1 MKTNF
6 LGQAYSSRSP
16 ILSSQTA
23 INLYPEGTEG
33 NSDEVGAYYG
43 TPGLVSKFQ
52 DVIGEVR
59 GLHACNNRLYA
70 VIKNNVY
77 MILNDFTFTIMGAIP
92 DSFGP
97 VSIIDNGSQV
107 AFCHS
112 TGWHFANFSSS
123 TIAPVVN
130 APIDSVA
137 SVMDNYVLFTI
148 GTGGEFG
155 ITALADLSSI
165 DPLDVASAEGAPSTL
180 VSLICDHRETWLF
193 CQETIEIW
201 SDTGAAFF
209 PFERSPG
216 GFIEQ
221 GCAARRSPTKIDN
234 SVFWLGRDKNGQ
246 GVVYRANAYIPQR
259 ISTHAIEFAI
269 NQYDDISDAIG
280 FSYQEEGHSFYWLIF
295 PSGDAS
301 WVYDVAAGGWHQ
313 RLWLN
318 DFDGTLHRPRAN
330 CIAFFNGMHLVG
342 DYANGK
348 IYQLSLDAYTDDG
361 VEIYRERAFDLPDS
375 ENKKLRIDFLE
386 LVALSGDGATISSPG
401 AIWAWDST
409 TVTFD
414 SVIYTF
420 DGAGFGVDLPSK
432 PLVWLQISRD
442 AGRRFGYRRV
452 KALGSLGE
460 TTARA
465 RWRHGGAGR
474 DIVLRFGTTMAS
486 RVHWKAVNM
495 RGSALG

>member
-6 LGQAYSSRSP
+6 LGQAYASRSP

-23 INLYPEGTEG
+23 INIYPEGTEG

-43 TPGLVSKFQ
+43 TPGLIAMMQ
-52 DVIGEVR
+52 EAGEVR
-59 GLHACNNRLYA
+59 GMRVCGSSLYA
-70 VIKNNVY
+70 VIGSAVY
-77 MILNDFTFTIMGAIP
+77 RIAGNFTFTLLGHLP
-92 DSFGP
+92 NSTGL
-97 VSIIDNGSQV
+97 VSITDNGLQV
-107 AFCHS
+107 SFAHAA
-112 TGWHFANFSSS
+112 GWHFVTFNGAS
-123 TIAPVVN
+123 IAPVSGS
-130 APIDSVA
+130 PLDSIT
-137 SVMDNYVLFTI
+137 STMDNYVVFTI

-180 VSLICDHRETWLF
+180 VSVLCDHRETWLF

-201 SDTGAAFF
+201 SDTGASFF

-318 DFDGTLHRPRAN
+318 NTQGTLHRPRAN
-330 CIAFFNGMHLVG
+330 CYAFFNGMHLVG
-342 DYANGK
+342 DYSNGK
-348 IYQLSLDAYTDDG
+348 IYEMSLDAYTDDG
-361 VEIYRERAFDLPDS
+361 VEIYRERGFDLPDS
-375 ENKKLRIDFLE
+375 EGKRVRIDFLE
-386 LVALSGDGATISSPG
+386 LVALSGDGATIIDNG
-401 AIWAWDST
+401 AVWAWDST
-409 TVTFD
+409 LVTFD
-414 SVIYTF
+414 STLYSF
-420 DGAGFGVDLPSK
+420 DGGGGGTVSATD

-452 KALGSLGE
+452 KALGAIGE

-465 RWRHGGAGR
+465 RWRHGGAGS
-474 DIVLRFGTTMAS
+474 DIVLRFATTMAS
-486 RVHWKAVNM
+486 RVHWKGVNF
-495 RGSALG
+495 RGAALSQ